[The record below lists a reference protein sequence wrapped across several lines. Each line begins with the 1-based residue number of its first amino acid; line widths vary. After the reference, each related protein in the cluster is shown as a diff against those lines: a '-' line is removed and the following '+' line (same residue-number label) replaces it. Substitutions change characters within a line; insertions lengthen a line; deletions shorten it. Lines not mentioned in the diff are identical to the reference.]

1 MTRLAH
7 KLLWLR
13 SYYGMSVQQVAEQ
26 AGITPTFYRQYEAGE
41 KTPTWRA
48 IQGLAEA
55 LHADP
60 DLFANL
66 AGVVPDDIALA
77 LRESPQRVKDVRK
90 FLGLTAATR

>member
-1 MTRLAH
+1 MNRLAD

-13 SYYGMSVQQVAEQ
+13 SYYGMSVKQVAEQ
-26 AGITPTFYRQYEAGE
+26 AGITQTFYRQYEAGE
-41 KTPTWRA
+41 RTPTWRA

-77 LRESPQRVKDVRK
+77 LRGSPQRVKDVRK